1 MSNILSLGAI
11 NKITGEYVYPKIAN
25 KTDEYICPCCGKSV
39 FPRQGQV
46 LRYHFAHKRSD
57 NPCNYYNH
65 PGETQIHKDA
75 KMLLKT
81 LLERKIP
88 IAFIRNCCCCKKNE
102 EFEEIPEVDVNSL
115 IYPDKNGKEYPFK
128 YNGNNYK
135 ADVAYIQDGELFCIF
150 EIYHT
155 HKTRSE
161 NRPEP
166 WFEIDAIS
174 FINTVNEN
182 AGSSLKIPC
191 IRNEKCE
198 ECIDKEKNE
207 LRNKIN
213 KQISQVQE
221 RNALKLPE
229 LKQKLEEVQ
238 EYNKHNEHW
247 QINDGKDETK
257 FTIPIQNICDEVEIK
272 LIRHNIEYSNIDD
285 KEFIIINK
293 ITRDL
298 ISIKPYSQFMYKN
311 KSYRLIWDD
320 LIKWYSNYD
329 DFNIISCCIESIN
342 LINNLYKC
350 IQEKEKENIKTM
362 LNTIENNS
370 ILCKPLY
377 GEEFSFMNYVSQH
390 TILECKFIQ
399 NQIKYTIQDT
409 AGSNIY
415 NITHPISNQI
425 IKLTCNGKS
434 FINGK
439 WSNIKLYN
447 FIPHV
452 IKWYH
457 NDTNNHIDIDN
468 KEQQII
474 NSGTT
479 LKPALTAKNK
489 TQRKKILSNYLQS
502 NEIGVL
508 DPLNIKIF
516 TELYITH
523 YPEPKTNSIWDI
535 NKITIER
542 GDYNS
547 KCFNLF
553 VNEEKYHIS
562 IKKFN

>member
-1 MSNILSLGAI
+1 MSHILSLGAI
-11 NKITGEYVYPKIAN
+11 NKITGEYVYPRIAN
-25 KTDEYICPCCGKSV
+25 KNDTYGCPCCDKDV
-39 FPRQGQV
+39 FPRQGQ
-46 LRYHFAHKRSD
+46 RNRWHFAHKNSD

-65 PGETQIHKDA
+65 PGESQIHKDSKMLM
-75 KMLLKT
+75 KMLLDN
-81 LLERKIP
+81 KIP
-88 IAFIRNCCCCKKNE
+88 VSFIRACICCKEHE
-102 EFEEIPEVDVNSL
+102 EFEIPEVDADSIIEV
-115 IYPDKNGKEYPFK
+115 EYRFD
-128 YNGNNYK
+128 YNGSNK
-135 ADVAYIQDGELFCIF
+135 SADVAYIQDGEMMCII
-150 EIYHT
+150 EVCNT
-155 HKTRSE
+155 NPTRDE
-161 NRPEP
+161 NRPDDID
-166 WFEIDAIS
+166 WFEFNAIS
-174 FINTVNEN
+174 FINMVNEN
-182 AGSSLKIPC
+182 NSSSLNLKIPC
-191 IRNEKCE
+191 IRNRKCD

-285 KEFIIINK
+285 KEFITMNK
-293 ITRDL
+293 ITGDF
-298 ISIKPYSQFMYKN
+298 ISIKPFCQFMYRN
-311 KSYRLIWDD
+311 KSYKLIWDD
-320 LIKWYSNYD
+320 LMKWYSNYD
-329 DFNIISCCIESIN
+329 DFNIISCCIESTN
-342 LINNLYKC
+342 LINNLYEC
-350 IQEKEKENIKTM
+350 IPEKEKEKINTM

-377 GEEFSFMNYVSQH
+377 GEEFSFMNDVSQH
-390 TILECKFIQ
+390 IILECKFIQ

-439 WSNIKLYN
+439 WSYIKLDN

-457 NDTNNHIDIDN
+457 NDTNNDIDIDN
-468 KEQQII
+468 KKQQII

-479 LKPALTAKNK
+479 IKPALIAKNK

-508 DPLNIKIF
+508 DPFNTNIFAK
-516 TELYITH
+516 LYITH

-542 GDYNS
+542 GGDYNS
-547 KCFNLF
+547 KGFNLF